1 MKGGKMRLYIVRH
14 AWAGE
19 RNVVKYPDDAARPL
33 TDDGRKRFGRMVKRL
48 AEAGW
53 QPSLL
58 ATSPLVRCRQTAD
71 LIAAHVE
78 GAPKIAELDA
88 LAPGSDLEQLVRWSQ
103 GKDDGL
109 AWVGHAPDVGL
120 LAARLIGGGSGAI
133 DFAKGAVASIKF
145 EDGLAIGEGQLEWLV
160 TAKVLGC

>member
-1 MKGGKMRLYIVRH
+1 MRLFIVRH

-19 RNVVKYPDDAARPL
+19 RDSEKYPDDEIRPL
-33 TDDGRKRFGRMVKRL
+33 TDQGHKRFGCMVKRL

-53 QPSLL
+53 QPTLL

-71 LIAAHVE
+71 IIAARVD
-78 GAPKIAELDA
+78 GAPKIIELEG
-88 LAPGSDLEQLVRWSQ
+88 LAPGSALQQLVQWSQ
-103 GKDDGL
+103 GKEDGL

-120 LAARLIGGGSGAI
+120 LTAGLIGGGSGAI
-133 DFAKGAVASIKF
+133 DFAKGAVASINF
-145 EDGLAIGEGQLEWLV
+145 EDDVAIGEGQLEWLV